1 MVAINATQAYTSMPT
16 VRRHHHHH
24 HHYYYYSLLIKFEV
38 GLRRIGILKS
48 DVDCRLTAEM
58 MTSLEARQP

>member
-16 VRRHHHHH
+16 VRRHHHH

-48 DVDCRLTAEM
+48 RDDDVTRSKAAVVA
-58 MTSLEARQP
+58 SLGGAA